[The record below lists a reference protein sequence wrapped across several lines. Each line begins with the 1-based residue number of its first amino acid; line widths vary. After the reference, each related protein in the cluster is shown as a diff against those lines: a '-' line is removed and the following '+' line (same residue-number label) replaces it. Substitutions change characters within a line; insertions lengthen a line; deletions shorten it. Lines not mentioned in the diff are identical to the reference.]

1 MITHLTAV
9 LYRTSQTGCYL
20 HCCLRQGATYTA
32 VSDRVLPTL
41 LSQTGCYLHC
51 CLRQGATYTAVS
63 DRVLP
68 TLLSQTGC
76 YLQGHQ
82 NQILQSCGCA
92 DLKVFHEAQF
102 TTSATILLLTNT
114 HLQVFHQ
121 MLQDHPT
128 TLLQDFILTCMCSM
142 RC

>member
-1 MITHLTAV
+1 MPIFWKFFCSFWVCGVAYFCFV
-9 LYRTSQTGCYL
+9 LFLCLLHDHPS
-20 HCCLRQGATYTA
+20 HCCPVPH

-51 CLRQGATYTAVS
+51 CLRQGATYKVT
-63 DRVLP
+63 
-68 TLLSQTGC
+68 
-76 YLQGHQ
+76 
-82 NQILQSCGCA
+82 NQILQSCSCA

-142 RC
+142 IC